1 MVRDLPPRKVG
12 NAQLVTR
19 VAVGVA
25 TCFVATGPSPIAC
38 VRGPGTR
45 ASHSRPRRRS
55 RWPTLAA
62 KHTVCCSGVRRNA
75 SGAIKTNTNTR
86 ESAISNQSVADLTD
100 AVDRV
105 FPEDTEG

>member
-1 MVRDLPPRKVG
+1 
-12 NAQLVTR
+12 
-19 VAVGVA
+19 
-25 TCFVATGPSPIAC
+25 
-38 VRGPGTR
+38 
-45 ASHSRPRRRS
+45 
-55 RWPTLAA
+55 LAA